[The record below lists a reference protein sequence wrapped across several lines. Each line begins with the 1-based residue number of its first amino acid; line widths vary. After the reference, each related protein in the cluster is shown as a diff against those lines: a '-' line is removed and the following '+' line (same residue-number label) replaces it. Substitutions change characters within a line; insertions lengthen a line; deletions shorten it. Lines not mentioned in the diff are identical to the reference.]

1 MNCRTLRPK
10 SAWSC
15 AINMC
20 WDTNQAIT
28 FTTRGGGRSRSS
40 CARPRDSRPS
50 RLIQRPDITRRLTE
64 WFSCVQHVGLVLAC
78 LLFAALFAANGL
90 SAQIPVAVP
99 PPPPPGQQEG
109 GTPPSGGRIKVDVNL
124 VVLHTTVNDDRGK
137 FVDGLT
143 QDNFR
148 VYEDKVEQKLSIF
161 KREDIPVSMGLVI
174 DNSGSM
180 RDKRPRVN
188 EAALTLVQS
197 SNPQDEAFVVN
208 FNDDFYLDL
217 DKDFSSSIP
226 ELKEALERIDSRGST
241 ALYDAI
247 IGSLDHVKKG
257 AKDKK
262 VLLVVTDGE
271 DNTSH
276 NSLEKTIREI
286 QKTDTVIYTIG
297 LLSEESKKN
306 AKRAKRALE
315 DIAKA
320 SGGLAYFPENVA
332 DVKDICENVAH
343 DIRNQ
348 YTLAYYPTNTKRDG
362 TFRTVQVDVIPPR
375 GRGKLTARTRNGY
388 YAPGSPAG
396 ATSGN

>member
-1 MNCRTLRPK
+1 
-10 SAWSC
+10 
-15 AINMC
+15 
-20 WDTNQAIT
+20 
-28 FTTRGGGRSRSS
+28 
-40 CARPRDSRPS
+40 
-50 RLIQRPDITRRLTE
+50 
-64 WFSCVQHVGLVLAC
+64 VC
-78 LLFAALFAANGL
+78 LLVSAAIIPG
-90 SAQIPVAVP
+90 QIPNTPSA
-99 PPPPPGQQEG
+99 PPPPPGQG
-109 GTPPSGGRIKVDVNL
+109 SGSQDSKIRVDVNL
-124 VVLHTTVNDDRGK
+124 VVLHTTVIDDRGR
-137 FVDGLT
+137 FADGLK

-148 VYEDKVEQKLSIF
+148 VFEDKVEQKLSVF

-188 EAALTLVQS
+188 QAAITLVEA

-217 DKDFSSSIP
+217 DKDFTNSVP

-247 IGSLDHVKKG
+247 IGSLDHAKKG
-257 AKDKK
+257 SKDKK
-262 VLLVVTDGE
+262 VLLIVTDGE

-276 NSLEKTIREI
+276 NSLEKTLREI

-297 LLSEESKKN
+297 LLSEESKKS

-315 DIAKA
+315 EIAKA
-320 SGGLAYFPENVA
+320 SGGLAYFPENVE
-332 DVKDICENVAH
+332 DVHSICEQVAH

-362 TFRTVQVDVIPPR
+362 TFRAVQVDVIPPR
-375 GRGKLTARTRNGY
+375 GRGKLVARTRNGY
-388 YAPGSPAG
+388 YAPGGPGGNAAG
-396 ATSGN
+396 N

>member
-1 MNCRTLRPK
+1 M
-10 SAWSC
+10 
-15 AINMC
+15 
-20 WDTNQAIT
+20 
-28 FTTRGGGRSRSS
+28 F
-40 CARPRDSRPS
+40 
-50 RLIQRPDITRRLTE
+50 TRRLGTTHPATNLSDVSRRG
-64 WFSCVQHVGLVLAC
+64 FLALSVSFA
-78 LLFAALFAANGL
+78 LLFAVGVAL
-90 SAQIPVAVP
+90 AQIPTTPSAP
-99 PPPPPGQQEG
+99 PPPSPPQD
-109 GTPPSGGRIKVDVNL
+109 SKIRVDVNL
-124 VVLHTTVNDDRGK
+124 VVLHTTVLDDRGR
-137 FVDGLT
+137 FADGLK

-148 VYEDKVEQKLSIF
+148 VFEDKAEQKLSVF
-161 KREDIPVSMGLVI
+161 KREDVPVSMGLVI

-188 EAALTLVQS
+188 QAAITLVEA

-217 DKDFSSSIP
+217 DKDFTNSVP

-257 AKDKK
+257 SKDKK
-262 VLLVVTDGE
+262 VLLIVTDGE

-276 NSLEKTIREI
+276 NSLEKTVREI

-297 LLSEESKKN
+297 LLSEESKKS

-315 DIAKA
+315 EIAKA
-320 SGGLAYFPENVA
+320 SGGLAYFPENVE
-332 DVKDICENVAH
+332 DVHNICEQVAH

-362 TFRTVQVDVIPPR
+362 TFRAVQVEVIPPR
-375 GRGKLTARTRNGY
+375 GRGKLVARTRNGY
-388 YAPGSPAG
+388 YAPGGSNAG
-396 ATSGN
+396 TASGN

>member
-1 MNCRTLRPK
+1 
-10 SAWSC
+10 
-15 AINMC
+15 
-20 WDTNQAIT
+20 
-28 FTTRGGGRSRSS
+28 
-40 CARPRDSRPS
+40 
-50 RLIQRPDITRRLTE
+50 
-64 WFSCVQHVGLVLAC
+64 
-78 LLFAALFAANGL
+78 
-90 SAQIPVAVP
+90 
-99 PPPPPGQQEG
+99 
-109 GTPPSGGRIKVDVNL
+109 
-124 VVLHTTVNDDRGK
+124 
-137 FVDGLT
+137 
-143 QDNFR
+143 
-148 VYEDKVEQKLSIF
+148 
-161 KREDIPVSMGLVI
+161 MGLVI

-188 EAALTLVQS
+188 AAAITLVEA

-217 DKDFSSSIP
+217 DKDFSNSIP

-315 DIAKA
+315 EIAKA
-320 SGGLAYFPENVA
+320 SGGLAFFPENVA

-388 YAPGSPAG
+388 YAPGGPAG

>member
-1 MNCRTLRPK
+1 MNCRTLLRK

-40 CARPRDSRPS
+40 CAPPRDSRPS
-50 RLIQRPDITRRLTE
+50 LHIQRPDTTRPHTE
-64 WFSCVQHVGLVLAC
+64 AGRHFRPIGLAIAS
-78 LLFAALFAANGL
+78 LLFAVLFAANG
-90 SAQIPVAVP
+90 SFAQIPVATPP
-99 PPPPPGQQEG
+99 PPPPPGQEG
-109 GTPPSGGRIKVDVNL
+109 GASPSGGRIRVDVNL
-124 VVLHTTVNDDRGK
+124 VVLHTTVNDDSGK

-161 KREDIPVSMGLVI
+161 KRGDIPVSMGLVI

-257 AKDKK
+257 RKDKK

-276 NSLEKTIREI
+276 NSLEKTVREI

-320 SGGLAYFPENVA
+320 SGGLAFFPENVD
-332 DVKDICENVAH
+332 DVHSICEQVAH

-388 YAPGSPAG
+388 YAPGGPAG